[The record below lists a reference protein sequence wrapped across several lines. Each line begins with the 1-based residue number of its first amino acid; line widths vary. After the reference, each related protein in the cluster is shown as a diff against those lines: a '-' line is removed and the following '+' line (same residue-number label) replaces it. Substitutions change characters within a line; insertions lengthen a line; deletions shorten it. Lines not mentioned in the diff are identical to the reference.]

1 MELSP
6 LDAVEIKRIVS
17 ENNKQ
22 DVSLHTVWSTIVKT
36 AALNQVNMNLSYLE
50 SVLSKSLHTLTINW
64 KPTKLE
70 IVPPKIELNV
80 SAG

>member
-36 AALNQVNMNLSYLE
+36 AALKQVNMNLSYLE
-50 SVLSKSLHTLTINW
+50 SV
-64 KPTKLE
+64 
-70 IVPPKIELNV
+70 
-80 SAG
+80 